1 MISEV
6 TPVIVTNWP
15 GRYSDLP
22 VITIKGET
30 VSSCISSITSELTE
44 KVVSETTPS

>member
-1 MISEV
+1 MISEA

-15 GRYSDLP
+15 GRYSDLSA
-22 VITIKGET
+22 ITVKEET

-44 KVVSETTPS
+44 KVV